1 VDGWHEH
8 NVFFRDENSKIF
20 RTYFINSR
28 GDEAMASV
36 WSYLDVTPLGRQDW
50 EDLLEGYPKRNATK
64 VVAPA
69 RRLRQRGCQVS
80 QRGR

>member
-36 WSYLDVTPLGRQDW
+36 WSYLDVTPLGRQD
-50 EDLLEGYPKRNATK
+50 
-64 VVAPA
+64 
-69 RRLRQRGCQVS
+69 
-80 QRGR
+80 